1 MDVMSQIELYTM
13 LGGRKVVSEG
23 CYTDLSQRR
32 AQEASVA
39 DGAADVKASKGFPL
53 SLQSL
58 IADLPAADVLGKK
71 KQTDSILQ
79 VRKCLNCGFPA
90 AG

>member
-1 MDVMSQIELYTM
+1 MDVMSQIELYTT

-23 CYTDLSQRR
+23 GYTDISQRR

-71 KQTDSILQ
+71 KAN
-79 VRKCLNCGFPA
+79 R
-90 AG
+90 

>member
-23 CYTDLSQRR
+23 GYTDLSQRR

-58 IADLPAADVLGKK
+58 IADLPAADVLDKK
-71 KQTDSILQ
+71 KADSILQ
-79 VRKCLNCGFPA
+79 FRKCLNCGFPA